1 MVAFCSLKIERG
13 IGPNVKNDNGKNEYN
28 YRYLYMKIGPHSNPK
43 IFS

>member
-13 IGPNVKNDNGKNEYN
+13 IEPNVKNENGKMSIIIDTW
-28 YRYLYMKIGPHSNPK
+28 LILKGPHSNPK